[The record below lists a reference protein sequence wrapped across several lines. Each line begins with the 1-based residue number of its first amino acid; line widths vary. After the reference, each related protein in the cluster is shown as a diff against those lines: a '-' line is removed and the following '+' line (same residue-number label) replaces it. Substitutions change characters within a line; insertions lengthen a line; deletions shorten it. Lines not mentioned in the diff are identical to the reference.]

1 MQKIEHIDKPF
12 YELLEFYGLF
22 NELVKKEILSH
33 ALSEIN
39 LTEEEINNQVQV
51 YCKNQNIKNT
61 EEMASHLKVIKMDKE
76 TLIFNICMP
85 VKFCKYSLLHFKE
98 KAHERFL
105 ERKEWLDEVIYSL
118 IRVQDGNV
126 AKELYLKLAGKE
138 EEFGEIAKKYSCGHE
153 KETLG
158 VVGPVKLKSG
168 HPNLINTLRSSKPG
182 ELCPPIKIDRWW
194 TIIRLESLKEA
205 VLDESMELQMCKE
218 LFEIWIEQKRMS
230 YVENFKKKIYSPYM
244 TQEKGSD

>member
-1 MQKIEHIDKPF
+1 
-12 YELLEFYGLF
+12 
-22 NELVKKEILSH
+22 
-33 ALSEIN
+33 
-39 LTEEEINNQVQV
+39 
-51 YCKNQNIKNT
+51 
-61 EEMASHLKVIKMDKE
+61 
-76 TLIFNICMP
+76 
-85 VKFCKYSLLHFKE
+85 
-98 KAHERFL
+98 
-105 ERKEWLDEVIYSL
+105 
-118 IRVQDGNV
+118 
-126 AKELYLKLAGKE
+126 
-138 EEFGEIAKKYSCGHE
+138 
-153 KETLG
+153 LG